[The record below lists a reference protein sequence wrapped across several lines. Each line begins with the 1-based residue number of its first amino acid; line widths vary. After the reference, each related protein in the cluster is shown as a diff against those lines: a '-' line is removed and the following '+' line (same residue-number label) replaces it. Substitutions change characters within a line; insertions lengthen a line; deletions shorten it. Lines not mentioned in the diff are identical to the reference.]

1 MIVPANIKF
10 KEPSL
15 LDEYQLINPKLQLV
29 LEDMALWVTS
39 HGHEFIITDLLS
51 EEAEDKALK
60 RVSRSH
66 VDGRAADIR
75 VIHWPQEFR
84 NKFEQYFETKYYKY
98 AAISSSTGKPNL
110 ILIHDNKIGG
120 LHCHVQIKPTK
131 E

>member
-1 MIVPANIKF
+1 MIVPANIQF

-15 LDEYQLINPKLQLV
+15 LGEYQLINPKLQLV

-60 RVSRSH
+60 RVSTSH
-66 VDGRAADIR
+66 RDGRACDLR
-75 VIHWPQEFR
+75 VRDWPQEFR
-84 NKFEQYFETKYYKY
+84 NKFEIYFETKYYKL
-98 AAISSSTGKPNL
+98 AAISKVTGKPNL
-110 ILIHDNKIGG
+110 VYIHSNGNGI
-120 LHCHVQIKPTK
+120 HCHVSVKPTK